1 MEAAATATASDA
13 GRLARVCRTVALLER
28 RGYAASPAR
37 LAELCLGGRLT
48 EGEVRFAIAAA
59 GGELADCQGLVVT
72 PAMRERAAAVRDRA
86 DQHAGA
92 AAAYLP
98 ETVAFVRRL
107 VEVCPFVL
115 SVSISGSLAS
125 GGFLETDDVDLNLVV
140 EDGRRHLAYV
150 VANLL
155 GYGHA
160 LRFRGKPVD
169 ASTRRPLAPRLMT
182 LNLVLERRQCF
193 PLARQDED
201 MAFELL
207 QSDPVFGAAFLGEV
221 VSANPGLTD
230 AFPQLA
236 AKPRSDR
243 VTPGARLPAALF
255 PRLLDRP
262 ARGLGRAAW
271 RYMQWTRRHS
281 PEALARVAFV
291 RRTMRPYT
299 LFPDA

>member
-1 MEAAATATASDA
+1 MEAAAATDT
-13 GRLARVCRTVALLER
+13 GRLERVRRTVALLER
-28 RGYAASPAR
+28 RGYAASPSR
-37 LAELCLGGRLT
+37 LAALCLGGELT
-48 EGEVRFAIAAA
+48 EPEVRFAVAASH
-59 GGELADCQGLVVT
+59 GELAEREGLVVT
-72 PAMRERAAAVRDRA
+72 AAMVGRAAAVRRRA
-86 DQHAGA
+86 DHHLEG

-107 VEVCPFVL
+107 VELCPFV
-115 SVSISGSLAS
+115 VSASIAGSLAS

-140 EDGRRHLAYV
+140 EDGRRHLAYLA
-150 VANLL
+150 ANLL

-160 LRFRGKPVD
+160 LRFRDKPVD

-182 LNLVLERRQCF
+182 LNLVLERSQCF

-201 MAFELL
+201 MAFELM
-207 QSDPVFGAAFLGEV
+207 QSEPLFGAAFLGQV
-221 VSANPGLTD
+221 VTANAGLTA

-236 AKPRSDR
+236 AKPVRDLVSVR
-243 VTPGARLPAALF
+243 RRLPRGLF
-255 PRLLDRP
+255 PRLLDPP
-262 ARGLGRAAW
+262 ARVLGEAAW

-299 LFPDA
+299 LFPNA

>member
-1 MEAAATATASDA
+1 MGAPAAAPVT
-13 GRLARVCRTVALLER
+13 GRLERVRRTVALLER
-28 RGYAASPAR
+28 RGYAASPSR
-37 LAELCLGGRLT
+37 LARLCLGGELT
-48 EGEVRFAIAAA
+48 EPEVRHAIAAS
-59 GGELADCQGLVVT
+59 GGELAEREGLVVSD
-72 PAMRERAAAVRDRA
+72 AMAARAAAVRRRA
-86 DQHAGA
+86 DRHLQD

-107 VEVCPFVL
+107 VELCPFV
-115 SVSISGSLAS
+115 VSAAIAGSLAS

-150 VANLL
+150 AANLL
-155 GYGHA
+155 GYAHA

-182 LNLVLERRQCF
+182 LNLVLERSQCF

-207 QSDPVFGAAFLGEV
+207 QSEPLFGAAFLRHV
-221 VSANPGLTD
+221 VSANQGLTD

-236 AKPRSDR
+236 VKIARDR
-243 VTPGARLPAALF
+243 VAPRRRLPGALF
-255 PRLLDRP
+255 PRLLDGP
-262 ARGLGRAAW
+262 AQTLGKAAW
-271 RYMQWTRRHS
+271 RYMQWTRRRS
-281 PEALARVAFV
+281 PDALARVAFV

>member
-1 MEAAATATASDA
+1 VGAPAAAPDT
-13 GRLARVCRTVALLER
+13 GRLERVRRTVALLER
-28 RGYAASPAR
+28 RGYAASPSR
-37 LAELCLGGRLT
+37 LAQLCLGGELT
-48 EGEVRFAIAAA
+48 EHEIRFAVAAG
-59 GGELADCQGLVVT
+59 GGELAEREGLIVSL
-72 PAMRERAAAVRDRA
+72 AMADRAAAVRGRA
-86 DQHAGA
+86 DRHFRDAP
-92 AAAYLP
+92 AYLP

-107 VEVCPFVL
+107 VELCPFVV
-115 SVSISGSLAS
+115 SVAIAGSLAS

-150 VANLL
+150 AANLL

-182 LNLVLERRQCF
+182 LNLVLERSQCF

-207 QSDPVFGAAFLGEV
+207 QSEPLFGAAFLRQV
-221 VSANPGLTD
+221 VSANRGLTD

-236 AKPRSDR
+236 AKTARDR
-243 VTPGARLPAALF
+243 VAPRRRLPRTLF
-255 PRLLDRP
+255 PRLLDGP
-262 ARGLGRAAW
+262 AQTLGKAAW
-271 RYMQWTRRHS
+271 RYMQWTRRRS

>member
-1 MEAAATATASDA
+1 
-13 GRLARVCRTVALLER
+13 
-28 RGYAASPAR
+28 
-37 LAELCLGGRLT
+37 
-48 EGEVRFAIAAA
+48 
-59 GGELADCQGLVVT
+59 
-72 PAMRERAAAVRDRA
+72 
-86 DQHAGA
+86 
-92 AAAYLP
+92 
-98 ETVAFVRRL
+98 L
-107 VEVCPFVL
+107 VELCPFVV
-115 SVSISGSLAS
+115 SVSIAGSLAS

-150 VANLL
+150 AANLL

-182 LNLVLERRQCF
+182 LNLVLERWQCF

-207 QSDPVFGAAFLGEV
+207 QSEPLFGAAFLCQAV
-221 VSANPGLTD
+221 KANRGLTE

-236 AKPRSDR
+236 GKTARDR
-243 VTPGARLPAALF
+243 VTPRRRLPRALF

-262 ARGLGRAAW
+262 AEALGKAAW
-271 RYMQWTRRHS
+271 RYMQWTRRRS